1 MRRLLRAWDQPRTGR
16 VAAGLRRRA
25 FPDDLSVLL
34 AQIGVFSFVLVA
46 VSGVALMFFYD
57 PSMEQVTYAGT
68 YTPLTG
74 VEMSRAFASTLD
86 LSVGVRGGLLLR
98 QVHHWSSLVMT
109 AAIMV
114 YLLRLFFT
122 GAFRRPRQWTW
133 VLAVVALLLA
143 MGGGLTGSALPDDLL
158 SGSSMAVLD
167 GVLAATPFVGG
178 LLSQVLF
185 GGRTPG
191 DVTTVLYPVH
201 VVALPAAL
209 VIVFVAMA
217 ALGLRREPAQWAG
230 RERPGTNL
238 ATFLVRSA
246 GLFLI
251 VGGVVVTMA
260 ATLTVNPVWR
270 YGPADPASATAGSTP
285 TWYLAF
291 LDGALRLAP
300 GWEFSRLG
308 RTWSVAVLLPLL
320 VGTLFFAVLAA
331 YPYLERRVTGDRSE
345 HHLLQRPR
353 NHPIRTGVG
362 VAGIVFYGVLWAAAG
377 ANTIALV
384 FHSSVEG
391 LMYFLQAM
399 LVLGPVAGFDVTRRI
414 CLGLQRKDQEILLH
428 GRETG
433 RIVRTPSGGYVEI
446 HEPVELVGA
455 HSRSVATSAP
465 DVVGGST
472 VVHVASHDR
481 E

>member
-1 MRRLLRAWDQPRTGR
+1 MRRLRRAWDLPHTGR
-16 VAAGLRRRA
+16 FAARLRTRA

-34 AQIGVFSFVLVA
+34 AQIGAFSFVLVA
-46 VSGVALMFFYD
+46 ISGVVLMFFYD
-57 PSMEQVTYAGT
+57 PSMEKVTYAGS
-68 YTPLTG
+68 YTPLAG

-86 LSVGVRGGLLLR
+86 ISVGVRGGLLMR

-122 GAFRRPRQWTW
+122 GAFRRPRRWTW
-133 VLAVVALLLA
+133 LIAVASLLLA
-143 MGGGLTGSALPDDLL
+143 MAGGLTGSALPDDLL

-167 GVLAATPFVGG
+167 GVLAGTPFVGG
-178 LLSQVLF
+178 LLSRLVF
-185 GGRTPG
+185 GGPAPG
-191 DVTTVLYPVH
+191 DVTAVFYPVH
-201 VVALPAAL
+201 VVLLPAAL
-209 VIVFVAMA
+209 VITYVVHAI
-217 ALGLRREPAQWAG
+217 LGLRRKPAQYAG

-246 GLFLI
+246 GLFLL
-251 VGGVVVTMA
+251 VSGVVAAMA

-300 GWEFSRLG
+300 GWEFSWLG
-308 RTWSVAVLLPLL
+308 RTWSVAILLPLL

-331 YPYLERRVTGDRSE
+331 YPYLDQLVTRDRAE

-353 NHPIRTGVG
+353 NHPVRTGVG

-377 ANTIALV
+377 VNAIALV
-384 FHSSVEG
+384 FHGSVEW
-391 LMYFLQAM
+391 LMYSLQVL
-399 LVLGPVAGFDVTRRI
+399 LVLGPVVGFDVTRRI
-414 CLGLQRKDQEILLH
+414 CLGLQRNDREVLLH

-446 HEPVELVGA
+446 HVPVQQIRADERRPA
-455 HSRSVATSAP
+455 AITPSE
-465 DVVGGST
+465 
-472 VVHVASHDR
+472 DR
-481 E
+481 ELSQFP